1 MNCLAYLAS
10 SALRWNL
17 ILLLSAFL
25 FCSCLSEQ
33 TPEFAL
39 TEVKEKKMH
48 ETENEEVT
56 VEDELDPED
65 QEAFYPTREW
75 QTVKPGQAVP
85 AGLHMRLNLQTGK
98 NEARIP
104 DPENEKNGM
113 KYKKKD
119 KRLGKVNVDS
129 NLYTPQELKKALAKF
144 KEGVTESTEEEKA
157 KLEGIKQK
165 FRPIDELKKEFEELN
180 MQIETDFEIM
190 TKLIS
195 KFNSSNSSLDEKA
208 AALNDLEY
216 YVHQVDNAQ
225 NMLCVGGLQLV
236 INELNGTEAVLKE
249 LSAFVLGSALSSNPK
264 VQVEAIE
271 GGALQKLLMIL
282 GTEQPLSL
290 KKKAL
295 FALSSM
301 LRHFP
306 YAQQQF
312 LKHGGLQ
319 ILRSFFREKGAE
331 VLCIRVVTLLYDMIV
346 EKALLHDFEG
356 NSEQMKEKIEQ
367 YEQINLVPVIM
378 EQGWCTIISDLLGM
392 PEHDTREKVL
402 KTVHL
407 LMASC
412 RDQYREDQKLNSTLN
427 ILRREY
433 EELVSEEQKSGEN
446 DSYFRE
452 LLINV
457 NEILQNLR

>member
-295 FALSSM
+295 
-301 LRHFP
+301 
-306 YAQQQF
+306 
-312 LKHGGLQ
+312 
-319 ILRSFFREKGAE
+319 
-331 VLCIRVVTLLYDMIV
+331 
-346 EKALLHDFEG
+346 LHDFEG